1 MLLNYAT
8 PIDCKSDVVWQH
20 KREEAEA
27 SASPLSSATQH
38 PISYSCARFV
48 INDNICVYVTY
59 DGVSPKLHNFIVI
72 LEYKNNTCN

>member
-27 SASPLSSATQH
+27 SPTPHFRTLVQ
-38 PISYSCARFV
+38 
-48 INDNICVYVTY
+48 
-59 DGVSPKLHNFIVI
+59 GL
-72 LEYKNNTCN
+72 